1 MANVRVNILNSHIAT
16 YNGVTRNLKQGGVL
30 YLNTDRINER
40 KELMYLLTA
49 SPHRNK
55 YAVELNDALLGM
67 FNVSVL
73 DTAAAHPP
81 DPEVGRVYWNTA
93 LGKAFLYNGQAWVEL
108 GQGSGG
114 GGGGGPIAIIPSLF
128 GDVTSTGFS
137 NEVQISPGVI
147 TDADISAGARIRL
160 SKLEVD
166 PRNRATHFG
175 VQPASTISDFD
186 AQVRTNRLDQMT
198 APASSLNIND
208 QFLTNVRTPINPKDG
223 ANKEYIDAK
232 VSAINLC
239 SMPPAACNIDMGGF
253 RITNLGNP
261 VLPQDAV
268 NLQTLQDAIAKSTVK
283 PPARLLA
290 LTNVSTLSGTGTV
303 IDGRPV
309 VIGDRVVLNG
319 QNDPRQN
326 GLYVV
331 SAGAW
336 MRAPDADENSELVT
350 GSQISI
356 TDGVANGGTLWTQTQ
371 PMGQTV
377 IGSSVISYSPSSG
390 LSTFIAGNGLYTAG
404 NTLHVGGT
412 PNRIVALADTVDIA
426 PTYAGQT
433 SITTLGSVTAGL
445 WRATPIDVTY
455 GGTGAT
461 NAADARSN
469 LGAAK
474 SGANSDITSINGL
487 TTPLSISQGGTGAT
501 TAPDARTNLGAAARG
516 VNSDITQI
524 TGLTTPLSISQGGTG
539 ANNAPQARAN
549 LQAAKSGV
557 NGDITSFTALDP
569 GAITIAQ
576 GGTGASTAPMARV
589 ALGAVGAGINLL
601 PAASNRGQLFRQVV
615 TSGTEVTM
623 EFRVLEEGPGINLT
637 QTTNSVV
644 IEVDS
649 TTLPPISSLPGQIN
663 LATQV
668 TGILPIV
675 NGGTGASTP
684 LQAKQNLLAASSIVS
699 MGGTSMV
706 HTVPYNAT
714 TTNLQVK
721 GLTADPE
728 IILTPNATDVRLGIN
743 QALLNLGSMG
753 GQVNLTTQVT
763 AILPI
768 ANGGTGA
775 STAGQALDNLNG
787 VFSARSLGG
796 TSILGT
802 PVLEAVAGSGERLL
816 IKGITNG
823 LGTTVV
829 DNGISLS
836 VDIAAANVGAGTGT
850 ILKTP
855 ITGALNLRTI
865 TGVGSITVAT
875 VGDEITISGSPVAMT
890 SVGTGQPVLV
900 TPVGNP
906 VQLKSILG
914 RHGINDSTVGS
925 DVVLDLDA
933 TNVGTGQGVYIV
945 PVAATNA
952 PAQFKS
958 LSAVTANPGLVVT
971 STATDVQ
978 FQAMIASAANLG
990 AGALLLAN
998 PSPIVPGS
1006 ILNFRSIIG
1015 TNGILHVQNA
1025 SDVTLS
1031 LNAAN
1036 VGGGVESLVTPI
1048 AGPAQF
1054 RTFIDGAGTITTQ
1067 AATTIKVDFDG
1078 ISVGAGAPM
1087 YVPPVGTGPA
1097 QFKSIIGGLGLTEV
1111 SNATDV
1117 TLNLNAINVGGGS
1130 EVLVTPLVDPVQFRT
1145 LVEGNGI
1152 NLVQAAT
1159 NITVTADLANLGAGA
1174 PLLVP
1179 GITHSFKSLIAGAG
1193 ITLTPTATDV
1203 TIAATLSGAANVG
1216 TGIDVLQLP
1225 IAAGVMNFRR
1235 VLGRYGANASL
1246 VGSDVVI
1253 DYDAENIGT
1262 GEGVLVTPAFT
1273 ESKAQYKSLKATPT
1287 NPGLAITSTGTEVQF
1302 QAIVASAINVG
1313 AASIAPALA
1322 TAQVLANGP
1331 ISAPGTVAQ
1340 FKSITSSDNSVVI
1353 TQTATQIDLK
1363 SSSKVVAFHTTAA
1376 TFTDPASVSPNA
1388 QLITHNLGTNQI
1400 MVQVRDASGLVLT
1413 NYQVRPGAAGSNTVG
1428 ISWGSPTGVPF
1439 GACTIFVTGI
1449 LP

>member
-1 MANVRVNILNSHIAT
+1 MANVRINILNSHIAT

-30 YLNTDRINER
+30 YLNTDKIVER
-40 KELMYLLTA
+40 KELMYMLTA

-67 FNVSVL
+67 FNISVL
-73 DTAAAHPP
+73 DTSAAHPA
-81 DPEVGRVYWNTA
+81 DPEVGRIYWNTA

-108 GQGSGG
+108 GQGGG
-114 GGGGGPIAIIPSLF
+114 GGGNTAIAIIPSLF

-137 NEVQISPGVI
+137 NEIQISPGVI
-147 TDADISAGARIRL
+147 TDADISAGAKIKL

-208 QFLTNVRTPINPKDG
+208 QFLTNVRTPINAKDG
-223 ANKEYIDAK
+223 ANKQYVDARI
-232 VSAINLC
+232 AGINLC
-239 SMPPAACNIDMGGF
+239 SMPPAACNLDMGGF
-253 RITNLGNP
+253 RVTNLGDP
-261 VLPQDAV
+261 VAALDAV
-268 NLQTLQDAIAKSTVK
+268 NLQTLQNAIATSPIKM
-283 PPARLLA
+283 PARLIA
-290 LTNVSTLSGTGTV
+290 LTNVSTLSGTGIV
-303 IDGRPV
+303 VDGRPV

-326 GLYVV
+326 GIYVV

-350 GSQISI
+350 GSQITI
-356 TDGVANGGTLWTQTQ
+356 TDGATQAGSIWTQAQ
-371 PMGQTV
+371 PIGQTV
-377 IGSSVISYSPSSG
+377 IGSSVISYSAANG
-390 LSTFIAGNGLYTAG
+390 LATFTAGNGLYTAG

-412 PNRIVALADTVDIA
+412 PNRVVALADTVDIA
-426 PTYAGQT
+426 TNYAGQA
-433 SITTLGSVTAGL
+433 SITTLGAVTTGQ
-445 WRATPIDVTY
+445 WRSTPIDVLY

-461 NAADARSN
+461 TAADARSN

-474 SGANSDITSINGL
+474 SGANSDITSLNGL
-487 TTPLSISQGGTGAT
+487 TTPISINQGGTGGT
-501 TAPDARTNLGAAARG
+501 TAIDARTNLGAASRG

-539 ANNAPQARAN
+539 ANTAAQARAN
-549 LQAAKSGV
+549 LQTAKSGI

-569 GAITIAQ
+569 GAISVVQ
-576 GGTGASTAPMARV
+576 GGTGASTPAGARM
-589 ALGAVGAGINLL
+589 ALGAVGAGLNLL
-601 PAASNRGQLFRQVV
+601 GAASNRGQLFRQVIA
-615 TSGTEVTM
+615 TGADVTM
-623 EFRVLEEGPGINLT
+623 EFRVLEEGTGINLT

-644 IEVDS
+644 VEVDP
-649 TTLPPISSLPGQIN
+649 TTLNLSTLSGQIN

-668 TGILPIV
+668 TDTLPIA

-684 LQAKQNLLAASSIVS
+684 LQAKQNLLAASSIIG
-699 MGGTSMV
+699 MGGTSIV
-706 HTVPYNAT
+706 HAVPYNAT

-728 IILTPNATDVRLGIN
+728 IILTPNANDVRLGID

-763 AILPI
+763 GILPI
-768 ANGGTGA
+768 TNGGTGA
-775 STAGQALDNLNG
+775 NTAGQALDNLNG

-816 IKGITNG
+816 VKGVANG

-836 VDIAAANVGAGTGT
+836 VDITAANVGTGTGT

-855 ITGALNLRTI
+855 ITGALDLRTI

-875 VGDEITISGSPVAMT
+875 VGDEITISGSPVAIT

-914 RHGINDSTVGS
+914 RQGINDSTVGS

-933 TNVGTGQGVYIV
+933 TNVGTGQGVYVV

-958 LSAVTANPGLVVT
+958 LSAVTVNPGLAVT

-978 FQAMIASAANLG
+978 FQTIIASAANLG

-998 PSPIVPGS
+998 PSPTAPGS
-1006 ILNFRSIIG
+1006 VLNFRSIIG
-1015 TNGILHVQNA
+1015 TNGILHAQNA

-1078 ISVGAGAPM
+1078 TSVGAGAPI
-1087 YVPPVGTGPA
+1087 YVPPVGTGPV

-1130 EVLVTPLVDPVQFRT
+1130 EVLITPLVDPVQFRT

-1159 NITVTADLANLGAGA
+1159 NITVTADLANLGTGA

-1179 GITHSFKSLIAGAG
+1179 GVTHSFKSLIAGTG

-1203 TIAATLSGAANVG
+1203 TIAATLSEAVNVG

-1262 GEGVLVTPAFT
+1262 GEGVLITPALT
-1273 ESKAQYKSLKATPT
+1273 EAKAQYKSLKAAPT

-1302 QAIVASAINVG
+1302 QAIVSSAINVG
-1313 AASIAPALA
+1313 AAPIAPALA

-1376 TFTDPASVSPNA
+1376 TFTDPASVTPNA
-1388 QLITHNLGTNQI
+1388 QSITHNLGTNQV
-1400 MVQVRDASGLVLT
+1400 MVQIRDSSGLVLT
-1413 NYQVRPGAAGSNTVG
+1413 NYQVRPGTAGSNTVG
-1428 ISWGSPTGVPF
+1428 ISWGAPTAVPF
-1439 GACTIFVTGI
+1439 GACTVCVTGI